1 MFKRIFKIFEK
12 EEPIQ
17 RQTTIVNSDY
27 GDIHN
32 EFKDNFTE
40 YLNSEEEFRDNKL
53 ILKDLN
59 KHEKSL
65 REIHN
70 EILNHNV
77 LLSEHSFKVN
87 KILEVLK
94 INKIVVL
101 NENEEKDLINKRTVH
116 EFKNYLIKSLK
127 KKLNKLFINNFFK
140 ND

>member
-27 GDIHN
+27 DDIYN

-70 EILNHNV
+70 EIVNHNV
-77 LLSEHSFKVN
+77 LLSELSFKVN

-101 NENEEKDLINKRTVH
+101 NKNEEKDLINKRTVH
-116 EFKNYLIKSLK
+116 EFKNYLDKVTK
-127 KKLNKLFINNFFK
+127 KRS
-140 ND
+140 